1 VSSASSATPP
11 TPPRSEP
18 EPGVEDATRRTRLA
32 NERTYLAWWRTGLTS
47 LAVAVGV
54 GRIAPDVASGAR
66 WPYEVAGAGF
76 AAIGVV
82 LLWIGYARTRAVED
96 ALDRGEFAPLG
107 NRLPL
112 LLMIG
117 GAALGVATFLIVVF
131 AR

>member
-11 TPPRSEP
+11 TPPD
-18 EPGVEDATRRTRLA
+18 EPGVDDATRRTRLA

-54 GRIAPDVASGAR
+54 GRIAPDVSNGAR
-66 WPYEVAGAGF
+66 WPYELVGAGF

-82 LLWIGYARTRAVED
+82 LLWIGYSRTRAVED

-107 NRLPL
+107 NRLPVAL
-112 LLMIG
+112 SVG
-117 GAALGVATFLIVVF
+117 GAVLGVATFLIVLF